1 MERFSEFAKENI
13 FLDGDK
19 TKIDDVLNQE
29 IEVVDYRIKDS
40 KFSKNNSG
48 KYLAI
53 QFKRNGDQL
62 QIIFTGSDVLIEQM
76 EKYSDHIPF
85 LVTIKKINRYYTF
98 S

>member
-19 TKIDDVLNQE
+19 TKIDDILNQE
-29 IEVVDYRIKDS
+29 IEVVNYRIKSS
-40 KFSKNNSG
+40 KFNKNNSG

-53 QFKRNGDQL
+53 QFKRNGDQS
-62 QIIFTGSDVLIEQM
+62 QILFTGSDVLIEQM
-76 EKYSDHIPF
+76 EKYSEHIPF
-85 LVTIKKINRYYTF
+85 LATIKKINRYYTF